1 MVVHGGDY
9 TAFGGC
15 RFRLPVRGGG
25 ESGSPAVLRRI
36 MAAAGGVVRMRL
48 SLSSGAFQGLLTVR
62 SLLFLLH
69 APCIIGPWFFAAES
83 RSGLAMTQ
91 SSYDRKIAARLGVQ
105 PTQVAATIALLD
117 EGNTVPFIARYR
129 KEVTGG
135 LQDETIQ
142 KLTEMLDRLR
152 ALDER
157 RATILKSIEEQGKM
171 TPALREAIDAAESLT
186 ALEDLYAPYRPKRR
200 TRATIARE
208 KGLQGL
214 ADLIL
219 QQPRTP
225 QTAEELAAAFL
236 SDAVPTVE
244 EALAGARDIVAEA
257 ISESAQVRGE
267 LRARAQA
274 YGRAQAARI
283 EGADDPR
290 RTYETYYAFEYR
302 IGRLRPYQVL
312 AINRGEAEKV
322 LRVHISIDERDWQEA
337 VALLFK
343 ADRRSPLAEQMLAAA
358 DDAARRLLIPAIERD
373 VRRLLTE
380 EAEEHAIQVFAAN
393 LGGLLSQPPLPGHVV
408 LGIDPAYRTGCK
420 VAVVDPTGKVI
431 DTATIYPHEPQRRW
445 QEAAAE
451 LVRLIQHHR
460 VTLIAIGNGTAS
472 RETEQLVAEITRGLT
487 GVHYLMVSE
496 AGASVYS
503 ASALARDELPD
514 LDVTLRGAVSI
525 ARRAQDPL
533 AELVKI
539 DPKSIGVG
547 MYQHDV
553 DQKRLAAALDAEVE
567 KIVNRVGVDVNTA
580 SAALLRYVAGI
591 GPRLAENIVAYRNEH
606 GPFTSRA
613 DLRKVPG
620 LGPKA
625 FQQAAGFLRIRD
637 GRNPLDASAIHPES
651 YEVARAVLKAA
662 GITASTPPARKE
674 AALKALLQQQPIG
687 TLAESLGVGVPTL
700 TDIFE
705 QLVRPG
711 RDPRQDLPAPILRSD
726 VLRMEEL
733 KAGMILQGT
742 VRNVVDFG
750 AFVDIGVKQDGLLHR
765 SRIPQD
771 ILLAVGDV
779 ITVEVLSVDLERERI
794 GLGWAAL

>member
-1 MVVHGGDY
+1 
-9 TAFGGC
+9 
-15 RFRLPVRGGG
+15 
-25 ESGSPAVLRRI
+25 
-36 MAAAGGVVRMRL
+36 
-48 SLSSGAFQGLLTVR
+48 
-62 SLLFLLH
+62 
-69 APCIIGPWFFAAES
+69 
-83 RSGLAMTQ
+83 MTQ
-91 SSYDRKIAARLGVQ
+91 PPYDRQIAARLGVQ
-105 PTQVAATIALLD
+105 PEQVAATIALLD

-142 KLTEMLDRLR
+142 KLTDLLERLR

-157 RATILKSIEEQGKM
+157 RAAIIKSIEEQGKM
-171 TPALREAIDAAESLT
+171 TPALQEQIAAADTLA

-219 QQPRTP
+219 AQPRSP
-225 QTAEELAAAFL
+225 QSPGELAAPFL
-236 SDAVPTVE
+236 NDEVPTVE

-283 EGADDPR
+283 EGAEDPK
-290 RTYETYYAFEYR
+290 RTYETYYEFEYR

-322 LRVHISIDERDWQEA
+322 LRVHVAIDERDWQEA
-337 VALLFK
+337 VALLVRP
-343 ADRRSPLAEQMLAAA
+343 DRRSPLAEQLLAAA

-380 EAEEHAIQVFAAN
+380 QAEEHAIQVFATN
-393 LGGLLSQPPLPGHVV
+393 LGNLLNQPPLAGHVV

-420 VAVVDPTGKVI
+420 IAVVDPTGKVI

-445 QEAAAE
+445 REAAAE
-451 LVRLIQHHR
+451 LLRLIQRHG

-472 RETEQLVAEITRGLT
+472 RETEQLVAEITRQLE

-503 ASALARDELPD
+503 ASALAREELPD

-539 DPKSIGVG
+539 DPKAIGVG

-591 GPRLAENIVAYRNEH
+591 GPKLAASIVAYRDEH
-606 GPFTSRA
+606 GPFASRA
-613 DLRKVPG
+613 ELRKVPG

-625 FQQAAGFLRIRD
+625 YQQAAGFLRIRG

-651 YEVARAVLKAA
+651 YAAAEAVLRAA
-662 GITASTPPARKE
+662 GVTIDTPPAARE
-674 AALKALLQQQPIG
+674 AALKALLQQRPLS
-687 TLAESLGVGVPTL
+687 TLAEALGVGVPTL

-705 QLVRPG
+705 QLIRPG
-711 RDPRQDLPAPILRSD
+711 RDPREDLPAPILRSD
-726 VLRMEEL
+726 VLRMEDL
-733 KAGMILQGT
+733 KAGMVMQGT

-750 AFVDIGVKQDGLLHR
+750 AFVDIGVKQDGLLHT
-765 SRIPQD
+765 SRIPKD
-771 ILLAVGDV
+771 VLLAVGDV
-779 ITVEVLSVDLERERI
+779 IAVEILAVDLERGRI
-794 GLGWAAL
+794 SLGWAG